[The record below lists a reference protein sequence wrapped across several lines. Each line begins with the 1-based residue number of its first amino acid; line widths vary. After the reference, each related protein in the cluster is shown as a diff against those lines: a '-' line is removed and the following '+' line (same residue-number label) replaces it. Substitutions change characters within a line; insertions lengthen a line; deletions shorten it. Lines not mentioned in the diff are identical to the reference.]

1 VSNPT
6 FAEPCRSGPEL
17 RARRQSLRI
26 SQGKLASAL
35 GINQQALSS
44 IERGV
49 RPGDEELM
57 ARATAWLR
65 AQIVRPAVD
74 SRAEDRQA
82 HPLLLAMEA
91 RGWTVSDL
99 ADRHARHFGGRANR
113 GKIWKWV
120 HWGQVPDKPNQLA
133 LAAVFG
139 IPADTLLVAQ
149 WPGWL
154 PEAEAVDPE
163 AVVDLE
169 GIVAALDAAAGGV
182 QVNRREFLTVSSV
195 AVERMAHG
203 LKGIDPP
210 VGELA
215 GASASG
221 VAGSYEALL
230 PELRARESSRG
241 GRDTLAVI
249 NGQLV
254 SAREWLRQGLGQ
266 AAETRMLRV
275 CAELGRIAGW
285 AALDADLPGTAE
297 RYLVLALGAARRG
310 RAPVTAM
317 NAAKTMGL
325 MLLEDGRPAEADT
338 LLAAARHAARGRSPR
353 LQAMIAVRA
362 ARMKAAT
369 GDSDGSAT
377 LVDQA
382 RSLFDLAESR
392 ATGEEHAEHAE
403 LAYFD
408 ASELAA
414 QTAASHRLLGRHQ
427 DTLRLLDQVLPA
439 HPDSRPRDRT
449 TYRLWAAEAALGV
462 GDVERA
468 CAELAAAVPDIA
480 AVYSARNRIILTS
493 VHQRLHAYSGR
504 AAGLAAVREVDALV
518 GDLLP

>member
-1 VSNPT
+1 MSNPT

-17 RARRQSLRI
+17 KALRRSLRV
-26 SQGKLASAL
+26 SQGELASAL
-35 GINQQALSS
+35 GIYQQALSL

-49 RPGDEELM
+49 RPGDEELL

-65 AQIVRPAVD
+65 AQVARPAVA
-74 SRAEDRQA
+74 SRGEDRQA
-82 HPLLLAMEA
+82 HPLSLAMEA
-91 RGWTVSDL
+91 RGWTVSEL

-120 HWGQVPDKPNQLA
+120 HWEQVPDKPNQLA

-139 IPADTLLVAQ
+139 IPADKLLVAQ

-182 QVNRREFLTVSSV
+182 EVNRREFLTVSTV
-195 AVERMAHG
+195 AVERMAQG

-249 NGQLV
+249 NAQLV

-310 RAPVTAM
+310 RAPVTAA

-338 LLAAARHAARGRSPR
+338 LLAAAQYAAREQSLR

-382 RSLFDLAESR
+382 RSLFDLAESC
-392 ATGEEHAEHAE
+392 APGEEHAE

-414 QTAASHRLLGRHQ
+414 QTAASYRLLGRHR

-480 AVYSARNRIILTS
+480 KVYSARNRIILTS
-493 VHQRLHAYSGR
+493 VHQRLHAHSGR